1 MNASD
6 TAPSRL
12 DCQLRIRLTEAERL
26 ALENDAREAGMTL
39 SDLVRSRVLK
49 GSRAPVR
56 GRTQAPAF
64 QSMSPAM
71 FAQLS
76 RIGNNLN
83 QLARAFN
90 SGQDVNR
97 AEIMR
102 KVAEVWQVMM
112 QDEVAARYA
121 QSAEAKIA
129 QPKGLTP

>member
-1 MNASD
+1 
-6 TAPSRL
+6 
-12 DCQLRIRLTEAERL
+12 
-26 ALENDAREAGMTL
+26 
-39 SDLVRSRVLK
+39 
-49 GSRAPVR
+49 
-56 GRTQAPAF
+56 
-64 QSMSPAM
+64 M

-121 QSAEAKIA
+121 QAAEAKIA
-129 QPKGLTP
+129 RPKGPTP